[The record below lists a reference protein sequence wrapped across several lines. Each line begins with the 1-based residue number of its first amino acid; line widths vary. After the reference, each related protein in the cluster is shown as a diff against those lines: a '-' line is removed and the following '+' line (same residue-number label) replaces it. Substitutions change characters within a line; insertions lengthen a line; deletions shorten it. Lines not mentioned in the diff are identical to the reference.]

1 MGIVKLTMR
10 MPEALHQAVRDE
22 AKNKEQSLN
31 KTAIDL
37 LWQGLTLKREK
48 TTLSEHE
55 RFLAAVR
62 KAGQGPAELGPWA
75 DKYIEA
81 ASDVTIEEVR
91 EMWKG
96 QRPLSEDIIAD
107 RGER

>member
-48 TTLSEHE
+48 TTLSEH
-55 RFLAAVR
+55 
-62 KAGQGPAELGPWA
+62 
-75 DKYIEA
+75 
-81 ASDVTIEEVR
+81 
-91 EMWKG
+91 
-96 QRPLSEDIIAD
+96 
-107 RGER
+107 

>member
-1 MGIVKLTMR
+1 MTMR
-10 MPEALHQAVRDE
+10 MPEALHQAVSEE
-22 AKNKEQSLN
+22 AMREEQSLN
-31 KTAIDL
+31 RTVIDL

-48 TTLSEHE
+48 ATLSEHE

-62 KAGQGPAELGPWA
+62 RAGLGPVEIGPWA